1 MWAGRA
7 PAAAAVQLEYTEPA
21 KFFGAAL
28 ERLVRAGVAFREI
41 EQRKVP
47 DGHFW
52 VLWVHRVV
60 S

>member
-1 MWAGRA
+1 
-7 PAAAAVQLEYTEPA
+7 VQLEYTEPA

-28 ERLVRAGVAFREI
+28 ERLVRAGVAFKEI

-52 VLWVHRVV
+52 VLWVQRVV